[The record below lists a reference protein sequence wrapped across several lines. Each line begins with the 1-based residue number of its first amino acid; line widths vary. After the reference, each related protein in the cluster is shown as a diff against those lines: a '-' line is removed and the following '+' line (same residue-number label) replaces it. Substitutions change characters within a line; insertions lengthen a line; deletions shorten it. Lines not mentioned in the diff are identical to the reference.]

1 MNIVIVTV
9 LRNKRINIETYIL
22 VLIGLHHQANKLT
35 HVLRPRRLA
44 CAYETKE
51 LKELKYHQS
60 ESD

>member
-35 HVLRPRRLA
+35 HVLRPLA
-44 CAYETKE
+44 GEI
-51 LKELKYHQS
+51 
-60 ESD
+60 